1 MTPGMELSPSSI
13 IFQVNTVVGLFWIM
27 LKISSWLVVFFVPPK
42 KKLLPFVPL
51 FTICIISPKTVPGIR
66 YILYI
71 SYSYFI
77 TLNSTLFSVHLDL
90 RELLP

>member
-1 MTPGMELSPSSI
+1 
-13 IFQVNTVVGLFWIM
+13 M
-27 LKISSWLVVFFVPPK
+27 LKISTWLVVFFVPPK
-42 KKLLPFVPL
+42 KPLLPFFVPL
-51 FTICIISPKTVPGIR
+51 FTICIISPKTVYIR

-77 TLNSTLFSVHLDL
+77 TLNSTLLFSVHLDL

>member
-1 MTPGMELSPSSI
+1 MIKDWQKVEHLRFTSPQGL
-13 IFQVNTVVGLFWIM
+13 FVVVGFD
-27 LKISSWLVVFFVPPK
+27 V
-42 KKLLPFVPL
+42 
-51 FTICIISPKTVPGIR
+51 
-66 YILYI
+66 YI